1 MLNQVRLLETEVI
14 RLKDCDPNFVNE
26 VIEAGGK
33 NAQLCFSCGTCSG
46 GCPAVYTMDYTPRQI
61 MRMVELGIKDKIFK
75 SNTIWVCAGCHTCT
89 TRCPRGVEISKV
101 MAALKSIALRNG
113 YPLME
118 PGGPAWY
125 NSFMEVIENYG
136 RIFEPEL
143 MLKYNLKRT
152 KNPIGLA
159 KALLKDAP
167 MGLEMFRKG
176 KLILMPDKIKHRDHL
191 KIIQENIRKMRAEV

>member
-75 SNTIWVCAGCHTCT
+75 SNTIWVCAGCHSCT

-113 YPLME
+113 YPPRE

-125 NSFMEVIENYG
+125 NSFMEVIRNYG
-136 RIFEPEL
+136 RVFEPEL
-143 MLKYNLKRT
+143 MLKYNLKKT
-152 KNPIGLA
+152 KNPIELA

-176 KLILMPDKIKHRDHL
+176 KLILLPDKIKHREHL
-191 KIIQENIRKMRAEV
+191 KIIQENIRKMRAEA

>member
-1 MLNQVRLLETEVI
+1 MI

-46 GCPAVYTMDYTPRQI
+46 GCPAVYTMEYTPRQI
-61 MRMVELGIKDKIFK
+61 MRMVELGIKDRIFK
-75 SNTIWVCAGCHTCT
+75 SNTIWVCAGCHSCT

-113 YPLME
+113 YPQRE

-125 NSFMEVIENYG
+125 NSFMEVIRNYG
-136 RIFEPEL
+136 RVFEPEL
-143 MLKYNLKRT
+143 MLKYNLKKT
-152 KNPIGLA
+152 KNPIELA

-176 KLILMPDKIKHRDHL
+176 KLILLPDKIKHREHL
-191 KIIQENIRKMRAEV
+191 KIIQENIRKMRAEA

>member
-1 MLNQVRLLETEVI
+1 VRILETEII
-14 RLKDCDPNFVNE
+14 RLKDCDPDFVNE

-101 MAALKSIALRNG
+101 MAALKSIALRHG
-113 YPLME
+113 YPPRE
-118 PGGPAWY
+118 PSGPAWY
-125 NSFMEVIENYG
+125 NSFMEVVRNYG
-136 RIFEPEL
+136 RVFEPEL
-143 MLKYNLKRT
+143 MLKYNLKKT
-152 KNPIGLA
+152 KNPIELIRC
-159 KALLKDAP
+159 LLKDAP

-176 KLILMPDKIKHRDHL
+176 KLILTPDKIKQREHL
-191 KIIQENIRKMRAEV
+191 KIIHENIRRMRAEA

>member
-1 MLNQVRLLETEVI
+1 MESEVI
-14 RLKDCDPNFVNE
+14 RLKDCDLNFVNE

-61 MRMVELGIKDKIFK
+61 MRMVELGIKDEIFK
-75 SNTIWVCAGCHTCT
+75 ANTIWVCAGCHTCT

-101 MAALKSIALRNG
+101 MAALKSIAMREG
-113 YPLME
+113 YTPPE

-125 NSFMEVIENYG
+125 KSFMEVLENHG

-143 MLKYNLKRT
+143 MLKYNLKKT
-152 KNPIGLA
+152 KNPIELV

-167 MGLEMFRKG
+167 MGMAMFKKG
-176 KLILMPDKIKHRDHL
+176 KLILKPDRIKQRQHL
-191 KIIQENIRKMRAEV
+191 EIIHENIRRMRAEA